1 MKRTIG
7 LLLISLLLMSSL
19 AFALSAKQEKQIKSQ
34 IKKLRTEISQ
44 YQKKAANYQ
53 KLIKRKKIS
62 KAKGQKQL
70 NSIKNTIAAKNNK
83 IMALKEKLT
92 QEDKK
97 PYEPPFKKPVKETE
111 KTSTIIPQIE
121 APVQIETNES
131 KVFAGYFG
139 GTAGVGFDYVIQK
152 KVVVGAKFGVGN
164 SYTIVDVNIGYN
176 IGLQNDLYLC
186 PTLNYDYYS
195 SLVDSS
201 AMPLMPSRIT
211 RGGHVGAGAIISKN
225 IGGYVLRGG
234 YVTSLGLLAEIGYIF

>member
-1 MKRTIG
+1 M
-7 LLLISLLLMSSL
+7 LSSL

-34 IKKLRTEISQ
+34 IKKLRAEISQ

-70 NSIKNTIAAKNNK
+70 SSIKNTITAKNNK
-83 IMALKEKLT
+83 IMTLKEKLI

-97 PYEPPFKKPVKETE
+97 PYEPPIKEPVKEIE
-111 KTSTIIPQIE
+111 KTSVIIPHIE
-121 APVQIETNES
+121 APVQIEANES

-139 GTAGVGFDYVIQK
+139 GTLGIGFDYAIQK
-152 KVVVGAKFGVGN
+152 RIVVGAKFGVGN
-164 SYTIVDVNIGYN
+164 SYSMIDANIGYN

-201 AMPLMPSRIT
+201 AMPLMPSRIAK
-211 RGGHVGAGAIISKN
+211 GGHIGAGAIISKN